1 MTAITG
7 TVALTTIASLGVAF
21 SDVLVDAIV
30 VAKSRGGDQGKAGA
44 LQSLCWSSVS
54 IGGLLSAYFSGSFV
68 EDFGPTFVFALTAVF
83 PLITAGVSL
92 LIDEKPV
99 AKAAA
104 PAAVTAAGAK
114 QVVPVGDEMAFAAAQ
129 GEGVEGEEG
138 GIATIKRQFGA
149 LW

>member
-1 MTAITG
+1 MTAISG
-7 TVALTTIASLGVAF
+7 TVALTTLASLGVAF

-99 AKAAA
+99 SQAAA
-104 PAAVTAAGAK
+104 EGKEQGVSAGGGL
-114 QVVPVGDEMAFAAAQ
+114 VPAAAQ
-129 GEGVEGEEG
+129 GEGKGQG
-138 GIATIKRQFGA
+138 GIATIKKQFGA